1 MAGTRAD
8 EYRALCITVPRQPK
22 RGEKKKSSGCDGHT
36 MNSNRSL
43 LHQLRRCIRVRV
55 RVYVLE
61 ARTTRFMRAREIDR
75 SMITDGG
82 ERRTEEVEKED
93 VVTEESWSDRGGG
106 MVEEEW
112 CRKSEGNVSSLFLS
126 LSIPYLSR
134 FDEEGQRWKL
144 GGETTRLTLVE
155 PRSIIYGLVS
165 NRHVSDQK
173 GLDKGERSE
182 ASLNG
187 TLLGGEI

>member
-1 MAGTRAD
+1 MRRAYN
-8 EYRALCITVPRQPK
+8 ELKSIVITPVAPMHP
-22 RGEKKKSSGCDGHT
+22 CT
-36 MNSNRSL
+36 
-43 LHQLRRCIRVRV
+43 CTCVRV
-55 RVYVLE
+55 GGTHNAIYACE
-61 ARTTRFMRAREIDR
+61 GDR
-75 SMITDGG
+75 SIDDNRWRRTKNRGGG
-82 ERRTEEVEKED
+82 EGGRRYGKVVE
-93 VVTEESWSDRGGG
+93 RQG

>member
-1 MAGTRAD
+1 MRRAYN
-8 EYRALCITVPRQPK
+8 ELKSIVITPVAPMHP
-22 RGEKKKSSGCDGHT
+22 CT
-36 MNSNRSL
+36 
-43 LHQLRRCIRVRV
+43 CTCVRV
-55 RVYVLE
+55 GGTHNAIYACE
-61 ARTTRFMRAREIDR
+61 GDR
-75 SMITDGG
+75 SIDDNRW
-82 ERRTEEVEKED
+82 RRTEGVKKED
-93 VVTEESWSDRGGG
+93 VITEESWSDRGGR
-106 MVEEEW
+106 MVKEEW